1 MTIRQIDP
9 GREPQ
14 YGLHREED
22 RKGIGLCSK
31 EGTGMENQS
40 VKRRNRHDLRGTIRT
55 LIRAIHGLQDQVQ
68 EQRREI
74 AAMRR
79 EGVPLRSQSAMCSHC
94 GGVGNHA
101 SWCMYAPRFATSSDP
116 TVERIRQIQE
126 RLTGRE

>member
-1 MTIRQIDP
+1 
-9 GREPQ
+9 
-14 YGLHREED
+14 
-22 RKGIGLCSK
+22 
-31 EGTGMENQS
+31 MENQS

-79 EGVPLRSQSAMCSHC
+79 EGVPLRSQMQGC
-94 GGVGNHA
+94 
-101 SWCMYAPRFATSSDP
+101 SWCGVVGGTHATFCRYYGLGDP